1 MIFINRTS
9 NLSLVNLLKFLF
21 KMVNCYLSIKITKI
35 IKILNIKGYPSSHP
49 VIKPINN
56 VYDIEEAFD
65 SVETAK
71 VAAILRMIEYEIGE
85 QIMWNAIGVYIE

>member
-1 MIFINRTS
+1 
-9 NLSLVNLLKFLF
+9 
-21 KMVNCYLSIKITKI
+21 MVNCYLSIKITKI

>member
-71 VAAILRMIEYEIGE
+71 VAAILRMVEYEIGE